1 MDYAIE
7 TSGLSKHFGATVAF
21 DNVDLQV
28 EPGQL
33 FGLLGPDGAGKTS
46 LIRVLLDI
54 YEKSGGVK
62 RILGKENFD
71 QVRDH
76 VGYVPQRFSLY
87 SDLTV
92 WENIELF
99 GSLYGANREQI
110 RELGDFVLEFTQLIQ
125 FKNRLAGN
133 LSGGM
138 KQKLA
143 LAAGLLHKPKILFMD
158 EPTTG
163 VDPVSRRQFWQMLYR
178 LREQGMT
185 IFVSTP
191 YMDEAELCN
200 KTGFM
205 LAGRLIAQNT
215 PVDMKKSFPY
225 IMLET
230 MTASRVAARLLAQ
243 TNWVKTVNVVG
254 EKLRVAVQSEAEGK
268 HLLAAELQANNLGF
282 SDITRELVT
291 MEDVFVYLAGLQNGA
306 TGVTTTKRD
315 DDEQR
320 S

>member
-7 TSGLSKHFGATVAF
+7 TTRLSKQFGNTVAF
-21 DNVDLQV
+21 ADVDLQV

-54 YEKSGGVK
+54 YSKSGGIK
-62 RILGKENFD
+62 RILGKENFN
-71 QVRDH
+71 QVRDY

-87 SDLTV
+87 TDLTV

-99 GSLYGANREQI
+99 GSLYGANHEQI

-215 PVDMKKSFPY
+215 PIDMKKSFPY
-225 IMLET
+225 IILET
-230 MTASRVAARLLAQ
+230 TTASRAAARLLAPAD
-243 TNWVKTVNVVG
+243 WAKTVNVVG
-254 EKLRVAVQSEAEGK
+254 EKLRVAVQSEADGK
-268 HLLAAELQANNLGF
+268 NRLAVELQAAGLGF
-282 SDITRELVT
+282 SEISRELVT
-291 MEDVFVYLAGLQNGA
+291 MEDVFVYLAGLQHGV
-306 TGVTTTKRD
+306 TGVQTTKRD
-315 DDEQR
+315 EDEQR

>member
-7 TSGLSKHFGATVAF
+7 TKGLTKKFGKTVAF
-21 DNVDLQV
+21 RNLDLQV
-28 EPGQL
+28 GQGQL

-46 LIRVLLDI
+46 LIRVLLDV
-54 YEKSGGVK
+54 YDKTSGEK
-62 RILGKENFD
+62 RILGQLNFE

-76 VGYVPQRFSLY
+76 IGYVPQKFSLY
-87 SDLTV
+87 GDLTV

-99 GSLYGANREQI
+99 GSLYGANRQQI
-110 RELGDFVLEFTQLIQ
+110 RELGDFVLEFTQLIR
-125 FKNRLAGN
+125 FKQRFAGD

-205 LAGRLIAQNT
+205 LEGRLIAQDT
-215 PVDMKKSFPY
+215 PLALKKSFPY
-225 IMLET
+225 VMLET
-230 MTASRVAARLLAQ
+230 VTVSRAAAQLLARAS
-243 TNWVKTVNVVG
+243 WVKTVNVVG
-254 EKLRVAVQSEAEGK
+254 EKLRVAVEDEERGRQQ
-268 HLLAAELQANNLGF
+268 LDNELQAARLAY
-282 SDITRELVT
+282 STIRRELVT
-291 MEDVFVYLAGLQNGA
+291 MEDVFVYLAGREARNTDLS
-306 TGVTTTKRD
+306 VMKR
-315 DDEQR
+315 EENE
-320 S
+320 